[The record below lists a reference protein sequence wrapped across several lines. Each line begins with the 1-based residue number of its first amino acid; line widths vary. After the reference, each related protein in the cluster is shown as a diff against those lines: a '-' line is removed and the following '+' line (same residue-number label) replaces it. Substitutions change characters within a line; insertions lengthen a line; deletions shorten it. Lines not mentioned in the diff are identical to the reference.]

1 MLLQLT
7 LMSQVMSNHTWD
19 LVELPEGKNVV
30 GSRWVF
36 KVKHNADGTVER
48 FKACLVAQGYSQSQG
63 VDYQEVFSPVVR
75 YSSIRALLALA
86 NVRDWEVHQ
95 MDVKTA
101 FLQGDLDEEI
111 YMKQPDGYI
120 DKDKPNHVCKLKKS
134 IYGLKQAARCWNIA
148 IDTLLKSN
156 GYKNSSADSCLYIK
170 SVKQSNG
177 EVDFTILALYVD
189 DILLFSNNTDMLM
202 KEKMSLGKRF
212 KVEDQGEVHYV
223 LGISV
228 KQDRKSRLLS
238 FNQPKYLEGI
248 LKRFNMEN
256 SKPVSTPLEQGR
268 KFQQLSENEM
278 PVDVQVYQMINWLF
292 NLCNNSHTP
301 RSCCSSWYSCKIHV
315 ETWK

>member
-1 MLLQLT
+1 
-7 LMSQVMSNHTWD
+7 MSNHTWD

-48 FKACLVAQGYSQSQG
+48 FKARLIAQGYSQSQR

-148 IDTLLKSN
+148 IDTFLKTMVTKTAVQIPVCTSNLLSR
-156 GYKNSSADSCLYIK
+156 AMVRL
-170 SVKQSNG
+170 
-177 EVDFTILALYVD
+177 
-189 DILLFSNNTDMLM
+189 ILLFLLYMLM
-202 KEKMSLGKRF
+202 IF
-212 KVEDQGEVHYV
+212 CC
-223 LGISV
+223 
-228 KQDRKSRLLS
+228 
-238 FNQPKYLEGI
+238 
-248 LKRFNMEN
+248 
-256 SKPVSTPLEQGR
+256 
-268 KFQQLSENEM
+268 FQTTL
-278 PVDVQVYQMINWLF
+278 I
-292 NLCNNSHTP
+292 C
-301 RSCCSSWYSCKIHV
+301 
-315 ETWK
+315 